1 MPARPVAVVA
11 VFAAVAVAAPAR
23 AADPI
28 MPLSQVRKGMKCTG
42 LSVVQ
47 GTDISSFDVEVLD
60 VVAGDESARQPLILV
75 RVSGPAV
82 DSTGIAEGFSG
93 SPVIC
98 PDDDGV
104 QRFAGAI
111 AFASGDYGGHVAL
124 ATPIESVL
132 GLPVDPPKDT
142 RRNAR
147 AARHARPLAMP
158 LAVAGLSAPVAAGFR
173 RIAARAHRRLSTAPF
188 APITSAF
195 PPQEIRPGASLAV
208 GMASGDVTAGAVGTV
223 TYVDGAKVWGFG
235 HPFDAVGRRDL
246 LLKDAYVY
254 TVIGNP
260 VGIADAVSQ
269 KLAAPGHDL
278 GTITDDGP
286 NGVAGR
292 LGALPPRIPVRVDA
306 RDADTGERQSV
317 DVQVADETP
326 AGQPSGG
333 SGLSLIGPMALSQ
346 AAFSVLESSP
356 ARLSG
361 SMCVSIAVRER
372 DKPMHFCNTYVGAGG
387 GPQSDNPDDS
397 AVPAGVM
404 AGDFGDALS
413 ELDGYRFGV
422 LHVTSVRA
430 RLTVERGLRQ
440 AYLVRGRAPRVVRR
454 GRRVGVHLVLQRAF
468 GHRLRRTISV
478 RIPRDAPLGRRTL
491 VLIGTPADEG
501 GGGDAGAVVDLT
513 SALDGG
519 GGDDGAGPR
528 SVAALARRIAHLHRY
543 DGVRLS
549 LVRPGDRPGHG
560 TKAYRDPNLRLTGRV
575 RLPVV
580 VT

>member
-1 MPARPVAVVA
+1 MSARPVAVVTALA
-11 VFAAVAVAAPAR
+11 VLAVAAPAR
-23 AADPI
+23 ASDPI

-47 GTDISSFDVEVLD
+47 GTDIASFDVEVLD
-60 VVAGDESARQPLILV
+60 VVSGDQSARQPLILV

-132 GLPVDPPKDT
+132 GLPVDPPTST
-142 RRNAR
+142 RRNAK
-147 AARHARPLAMP
+147 AARRARPLAMP

-173 RIAARAHRRLSTAPF
+173 RLAARAHRRLSTPPF

-195 PPQEIRPGASLAV
+195 PPQQIRPGASLAV
-208 GMASGDVTAGAVGTV
+208 GLASGDLTAGAVGTV
-223 TYVDGAKVWGFG
+223 TYVDGDKVWGFG
-235 HPFDAVGRRDL
+235 HPFDAVGRRAL

-260 VGIADAVSQ
+260 VGVADAVSQ

-286 NGVAGR
+286 NGIAGR
-292 LGALPPRIPVRVDA
+292 LGALPPRIPVRIDA
-306 RDADTGERQSV
+306 RDGDTGEQQTV
-317 DVQVADETP
+317 GVQVADETF

-333 SGLSLIGPMALSQ
+333 SGLSFVGAMALSQ
-346 AAFSVLESSP
+346 AAFSVMESSP

-361 SMCVSIAVRER
+361 SMCVRITVRER
-372 DKPMHFCNTYVGAGG
+372 DRPMRFCNTYVGAGG
-387 GPQSDNPDDS
+387 GPQADSEDDS

-404 AGDFGDALS
+404 AADFGDALS
-413 ELDGYRFGV
+413 ELDAYRFGV
-422 LHVTSVRA
+422 LHVTGVRA
-430 RLTVERGLRQ
+430 RLSVERGLRQ
-440 AYLVRGRAPRVVRR
+440 AYFVRGHARRLVHR
-454 GRRVGVHLVLQRAF
+454 GRRVRVHLVLQRVF
-468 GHRLRRTISV
+468 GHRLTRTISV

-491 VLIGTPADEG
+491 VLSGTGADG
-501 GGGDAGAVVDLT
+501 GSDDAGAVVDLT
-513 SALDGG
+513 SALGDAG
-519 GGDDGAGPR
+519 GGDSSAR
-528 SVAALARRIAHLHRY
+528 TVAALARRIAHFHRY

-549 LVRPGDRPGHG
+549 LPKPGHRG
-560 TKAYRDPNLRLTGRV
+560 GRGAKAYRDPNLRLTGHV
-575 RLPVV
+575 RIPVV
-580 VT
+580 VAR